1 MIDELSDIKDVVSNI
16 YDKLSEEKKQI
27 SMNFIMTKSNERFPI
42 NPSIL
47 LKNGGFLGL
56 HNLSVYNSVYNITEK
71 NNKFSIADEK
81 TELEKCKKKDK
92 KNCKERKNS
101 ITVYLSEEII
111 IEPGAYEFENLKETI
126 KQKTEGKV
134 IISVNTKN
142 MKVNM
147 HNGRPVDFD
156 VEDSIADVFGL
167 ERKIYEKGDHKS
179 KNIIQISPFETVN
192 LHCNC
197 IEGYLQNGKPTD
209 ILYTF
214 RLNVPVG
221 YKINETPQH
230 VMYKKVLDERIDYMD
245 FSITDENGNEIDFNG
260 EKLCFT
266 LELKN

>member
-27 SMNFIMTKSNERFPI
+27 SMNFIMTKSKERFPI

-47 LKNGGFLGL
+47 CENTCFLGL
-56 HNLSVYNSVYNITEK
+56 HNLSVYNSVYNITDK
-71 NNKFSIADEK
+71 NNTMMI
-81 TELEKCKKKDK
+81 ELESE
-92 KNCKERKNS
+92 KERVRNTQF
-101 ITVYLSEEII
+101 IFVN
-111 IEPGAYEFENLKETI
+111 PGAYEFSDLKKIILNLSD
-126 KQKTEGKV
+126 GKV
-134 IISVNTKN
+134 SIDADHNTLRAVMKN
-142 MKVNM
+142 KVN
-147 HNGRPVDFD
+147 VDFG
-156 VEDSIADVFGL
+156 VKDSIAGIFGF
-167 ERKIYEKGDHKS
+167 EEEVYETGEHKS
-179 KNIIQISPFETVN
+179 ENTIQISPFETVN

-245 FSITDENGNEIDFNG
+245 FCVKDENGNEIDFNG